1 MTTSLVSNDH
11 LLIHFAAPFL
21 PFSYGFSTDIV
32 LVSFL
37 LLIIDNNRGLKIF
50 YLMRLKQRE
59 FGLKTMRYNFWWI
72 YNSRDSGI
80 IWNRH
85 SSQPYLA

>member
-50 YLMRLKQRE
+50 LSDE
-59 FGLKTMRYNFWWI
+59 VKTK
-72 YNSRDSGI
+72 GI
-80 IWNRH
+80 WT
-85 SSQPYLA
+85 